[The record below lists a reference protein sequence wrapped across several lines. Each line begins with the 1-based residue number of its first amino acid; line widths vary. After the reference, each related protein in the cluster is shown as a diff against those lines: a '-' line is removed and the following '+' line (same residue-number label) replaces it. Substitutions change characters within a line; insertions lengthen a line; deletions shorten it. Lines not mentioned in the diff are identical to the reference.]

1 MSEPLQVILSNLP
14 RRLNDIETFQLPRL
28 KGCLG
33 PLDLHRELVDEMRG
47 DLDAVR
53 YKLEVAQELYDS
65 VHLHIPNSEREV
77 YHSQLNELNHQYN
90 SLKTSFRSAMI
101 ESKRNIV
108 SRRSRVH
115 ELSERNKRYELDS
128 KLNVDGNNG
137 GVAGEGEGEGSLS
150 KRDTRARS
158 AAEIGMGGDDEL
170 QTKTNEVTTALRRTT
185 ALMQTELERSVLSVQ
200 MLDSS
205 TQTLLSTSTLYDN
218 YTSLLVKS
226 GQLVKIIEKADTLD
240 RIIILSALLFFL
252 LVVGFIVKRRVID
265 RTLGVVVG
273 GVGRGVGWYL
283 FGTGK
288 LVRLAFGGGGG
299 GKKGQKVAVQSGPG
313 SGSESG
319 QLNQDQ
325 DQDQDQDH
333 SGIAIGIGSA
343 TPVIGSDSAITPQ
356 LESEEKGTEKPE
368 QAKEQD
374 MVVGIDI
381 GPGHI
386 PHKEQPYDASNRGRG
401 GKGGKVEIIAN
412 GDTDMD
418 RIKPSCVDPGPQLSS
433 QSTQLQGRSRDE
445 L

>member
-47 DLDAVR
+47 DLEGVR
-53 YKLEVAQELYDS
+53 YKLEVAQEMYES
-65 VHLHIPNSEREV
+65 VPSSEKESYLPR
-77 YHSQLNELNHQYN
+77 LNELNSQYN
-90 SLKTSFRSAMI
+90 SLKTSFRSAMV

-108 SRRSRVH
+108 SRRSRAH
-115 ELSERNKRYELDS
+115 ELSERNGRYELDS
-128 KLNVDGNNG
+128 QLAKGASAG
-137 GVAGEGEGEGSLS
+137 GKQEGEGEETLGN
-150 KRDTRARS
+150 KRDNRARS
-158 AAEIGMGGDDEL
+158 AAEFGMGGDDEL

-240 RIIILSALLFFL
+240 RIIIFAALLFFL

-273 GVGRGVGWYL
+273 GVGKGLGWYL

-288 LVRLAFGGGGG
+288 LVRLAFGRGDAGRGVDSQKQQGMQRGKGGL
-299 GKKGQKVAVQSGPG
+299 G
-313 SGSESG
+313 SGMEIQLSPG
-319 QLNQDQ
+319 QVEQGD
-325 DQDQDQDH
+325 
-333 SGIAIGIGSA
+333 IGIGIGTGTPSA
-343 TPVIGSDSAITPQ
+343 NIGTDSAITPSPNTKQ
-356 LESEEKGTEKPE
+356 DEHQNQGQDQYQGQEQGTI
-368 QAKEQD
+368 
-374 MVVGIDI
+374 VGIDI

-386 PHKEQPYDASNRGRG
+386 PHRDQPYDAGKPGSGSGRDG
-401 GKGGKVEIIAN
+401 GGGKVEIIVHE
-412 GDTDMD
+412 D
-418 RIKPSCVDPGPQLSS
+418 RDRVVPTWAEKQQQD
-433 QSTQLQGRSRDE
+433 GRTRDE